1 MGMGLGLC
9 SSLARSSVKDGL
21 GGGLG
26 GIRLIVVIHHHHSSY
41 LNIPHHDISF

>member
-1 MGMGLGLC
+1 MGMELGLC
-9 SSLARSSVKDGL
+9 SSRVRSRVKAGL
-21 GGGLG
+21 DGGLG